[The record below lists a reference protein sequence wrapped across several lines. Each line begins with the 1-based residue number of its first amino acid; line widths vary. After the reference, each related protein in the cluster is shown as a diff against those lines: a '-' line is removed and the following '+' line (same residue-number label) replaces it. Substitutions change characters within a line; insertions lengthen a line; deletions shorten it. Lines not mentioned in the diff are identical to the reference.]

1 MNGDARHGH
10 LISHAQ
16 PVRRLI
22 DDGHILVAR
31 RRPPR
36 CDSRPPSWL
45 AA

>member
-31 RRPPR
+31 R